1 MTNKEKEKIKCDM
14 LIANYVNLKE
24 LSEGKSSFEQ
34 WCYTGD
40 TPASLINIIGLEMKS
55 NLWYVSNLRFNKSL
69 DWSMTVLEKIQSEG
83 YCWKIETEHH
93 PISKYVCKIGGFIYA
108 YGKTPQEAVYNAIVE
123 FIKWKNSLPTKE

>member
-1 MTNKEKEKIKCDM
+1 MTHKEKIKRDV

-55 NLWYVSNLRFNKSL
+55 NLWYVSNLRFNESL
-69 DWSMTVLEKIQSEG
+69 DWSMTALEKIQSEG
-83 YCWKIETEHH
+83 YYWKIQLERS
-93 PISKYVCKIGGFIYA
+93 PILKYFCVIGGFICV
-108 YGKTPQEAVYNAIVE
+108 YGNTPQEAVYNAIVE
-123 FIKWKNSLPTKE
+123 FIKWKNSLPTIE